1 MMFTKTRLALPAA
14 AVTALA
20 VAACGGSS
28 ATTHKAATA
37 KPSESAPKS
46 ATAAKSGAVVK
57 LATVSVKDGSKMVH
71 SKILVNSGNRPIY
84 LLTGDST
91 THAQCTSMACLSAW
105 PAVTSSAKKP
115 ALGAG
120 VHGKLSVWNHK
131 GLHQLVLN
139 GHPLYLFAG
148 DSTGTANGNGL
159 KSDGG
164 VWWVMN
170 GSGNA
175 AKVSAAATAKSSS
188 GSASDAPASS
198 GSSSGGSW

>member
-28 ATTHKAATA
+28 MTTHTTHTA
-37 KPSESAPKS
+37 KPSESAPTTAKASSS
-46 ATAAKSGAVVK
+46 AAVK
-57 LATVSVKDGSKMVH
+57 LQTVTVKDGSKMVH

-91 THAQCTSMACLSAW
+91 KHALCTSMTCLSAW

-120 VHGKLSVWNHK
+120 VHGKLTVWNHL
-131 GLHQLVLN
+131 GMHQLVLN

-148 DSTGTANGNGL
+148 DSSGAANGNEL

-164 VWWVMN
+164 TWLVMN

-175 AKVSAAATAKSSS
+175 ATVSAAATTKSSS
-188 GSASDAPASS
+188 SSASDTAASS